1 MKLGDK
7 KMADAANAALASS
20 ALASL
25 RCVATQV
32 EGLEQQFAA
41 QAELVAAAVG
51 SGAVKPAVVDELRA
65 AAAAFARAAERAAR
79 TATAAEATL
88 AAEEASAKEAAL
100 AQLGVGR
107 IALTKAEAVD
117 EPVGEARA
125 ALELDAAVAVAEDAT
140 LLSEP
145 EKKEGDERSA
155 SPRKSRASLRLPPSE
170 CPSHPDQRGDP
181 LLGAAASPDGADA
194 PPADFQTVGKI
205 FEQYDA
211 QVGQHGEYPRSMIS
225 PSGMFRLAWD
235 VFIALFIFY
244 VLVTEPLSMGFWD
257 PRMLRGSTAIGTV
270 NRVMD
275 VVFVV
280 DLGLNFRTGYFT
292 VDGVLVMAPGA
303 AALNYLVSWFPLD
316 FISSMPPVL
325 EVFLAIASASAG
337 GMSSLSSAKVFKLIK
352 VIKVFKALRIG
363 KFLKLLNNGETDA
376 AMALEEF
383 MTSSLGVTAGK
394 VLSIICSSFL
404 IAHLLACFMA
414 ISGDGWLRTYDPRA
428 YDDDPASH
436 WSWRRQYLAAMYW
449 AFTTMTTVGYGD
461 ITPAGDMERIYA
473 IFAMLMG
480 VSFYS
485 YIIAS
490 VSSMVSSIDSKN
502 AIELERM
509 EQLAAWMDHY
519 EIQPSLQRRVRR
531 FFKQFYCEHSAIDDA
546 YILEKLAPNLQEA
559 ISRYLLHD
567 FILEHALFANLP
579 EGALWKVMLIV
590 RSMKYDGD
598 ACIVQKGE
606 PNVALFI
613 FKEGDAFL
621 EGECCDGP
629 DADIE
634 LEPGDSFGEPCLL
647 GVEDNSD
654 VTVTTRSKSE
664 FFYMRRDVFLD
675 SFHNLPEIM
684 DIMTRKRHL
693 YDNAAVHTR
702 GRDGS
707 IARRSTHQ
715 GARPTEPPPPAKVLA
730 NQKTSARAMAHP
742 AAAPPKVATAAKRK
756 SANPFTGAP
765 SKG

>member
-1 MKLGDK
+1 
-7 KMADAANAALASS
+7 MADAANAALASS

-65 AAAAFARAAERAAR
+65 AAAAFARAAERAAT

-107 IALTKAEAVD
+107 IAITKAEAVD
-117 EPVGEARA
+117 EPVEEARA

-145 EKKEGDERSA
+145 EKKEGDERPA
-155 SPRKSRASLRLPPSE
+155 SPRKSRASVRLPPSE

-181 LLGAAASPDGADA
+181 LLGEAVSPGGADA

-303 AALNYLVSWFPLD
+303 AALNYLVSWFPPAWTSNLHPDFNGRVCDLCDTSASVVLRELAESTRFVQKSAASTSIRQRVPKFGPRRFPLD

-337 GMSSLSSAKVFKLIK
+337 GMSSLSFAKVFKLIK

-414 ISGDGWLRTYDPRA
+414 ISGDGVAPDR
-428 YDDDPASH
+428 
-436 WSWRRQYLAAMYW
+436 
-449 AFTTMTTVGYGD
+449 
-461 ITPAGDMERIYA
+461 
-473 IFAMLMG
+473 
-480 VSFYS
+480 
-485 YIIAS
+485 
-490 VSSMVSSIDSKN
+490 
-502 AIELERM
+502 
-509 EQLAAWMDHY
+509 
-519 EIQPSLQRRVRR
+519 
-531 FFKQFYCEHSAIDDA
+531 AIDDA

-613 FKEGDAFL
+613 FKEGDAYL

-654 VTVTTRSKSE
+654 VTVTTTRSKSE

-707 IARRSTHQ
+707 IARRSTHE

-765 SKG
+765 SRAARPRLARPASHGVQISLKGAWGARRRCAA

>member
-1 MKLGDK
+1 
-7 KMADAANAALASS
+7 MADAANAALASS

-51 SGAVKPAVVDELRA
+51 SGAVKPAV
-65 AAAAFARAAERAAR
+65 
-79 TATAAEATL
+79 
-88 AAEEASAKEAAL
+88 
-100 AQLGVGR
+100 LGVGR
-107 IALTKAEAVD
+107 IAITKAEAVD
-117 EPVGEARA
+117 EPVEEARA

-145 EKKEGDERSA
+145 EKKEGDERPA
-155 SPRKSRASLRLPPSE
+155 SPRKSRASVRLPPSE

-181 LLGAAASPDGADA
+181 LLGEAVSPDGANA

-225 PSGMFRLAWD
+225 PSGMFRLACD

-303 AALNYLVSWFPLD
+303 AALNYLVSWFPPAWTSNLHPDFNGRVCDLCDTSASVVLRELAESTRFVQKSAASTSIRQRVPKFGPRRFPLD

-436 WSWRRQYLAAMYW
+436 WSWRRRYLAAMYW

-613 FKEGDAFL
+613 FKEGDAYL

-707 IARRSTHQ
+707 IARRSTHE

-742 AAAPPKVATAAKRK
+742 AAAPPK
-756 SANPFTGAP
+756 G
-765 SKG
+765 